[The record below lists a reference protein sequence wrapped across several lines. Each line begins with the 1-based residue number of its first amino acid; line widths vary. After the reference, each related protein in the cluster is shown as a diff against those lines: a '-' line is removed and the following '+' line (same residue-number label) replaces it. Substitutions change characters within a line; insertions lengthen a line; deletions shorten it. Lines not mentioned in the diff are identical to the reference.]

1 MAVQLTPVEAEA
13 AVVGVATAA
22 AFAEEVGVAAPVLMV
37 AIPPKL
43 HAPVPCD

>member
-22 AFAEEVGVAAPVLMV
+22 AFAEVGVAAPVLMV